1 MLDKKV
7 MEIVNGYI
15 AKEFDCEGFKVVAAD
30 LRLDV
35 LNSVDDKED
44 FDSLVTMYESI
55 ISDMLSKGY
64 VMVDFE
70 DGENFEDT
78 VIEGNSLDV
87 DSNLFDILVANTKLE
102 KVFVRK

>member
-1 MLDKKV
+1 MLDEEA

-15 AKEFDCEGFKVVAAD
+15 TKEFDCGGFKVVDAD

-35 LNSVDDKED
+35 LHFVDNVED
-44 FDSLVTMYESI
+44 YDSLVDMYESVV
-55 ISDMLSKGY
+55 STMLTKGY
-64 VMVDFE
+64 VFVDFE
-70 DGENFEDT
+70 EGEDFEDA

-87 DSNLFDILVANTKLE
+87 DSNLFDMLVANTKLE